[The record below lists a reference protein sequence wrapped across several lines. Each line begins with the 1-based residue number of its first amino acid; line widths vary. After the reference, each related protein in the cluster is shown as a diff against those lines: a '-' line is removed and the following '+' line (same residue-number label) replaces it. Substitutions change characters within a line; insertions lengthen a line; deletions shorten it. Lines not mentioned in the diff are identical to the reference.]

1 MSTCSDIKNNMPK
14 YLCTVNAQI
23 HIIKEI
29 TDMIEID
36 APDEVQA
43 EEDAETAAKL
53 MVETWLNHPD
63 LSYKEY
69 HDNIEFEVENIEVL
83 ND

>member
-1 MSTCSDIKNNMPK
+1 MPK

-29 TDMIEID
+29 IDTIEIE

-43 EEDAETAAKL
+43 EEDAETAAQL
-53 MVETWLNHPD
+53 MEKTWLEHPELD
-63 LSYKEY
+63 YKEFY
-69 HDNIEFEVENIEVL
+69 EDIEFKAEDVEEQIE
-83 ND
+83 

>member
-1 MSTCSDIKNNMPK
+1 MPK

-29 TDMIEID
+29 PDTLEIE

-43 EEDAETAAKL
+43 EEDAETAAQL
-53 MVETWLNHPD
+53 MEKTWLEHPELD
-63 LSYKEY
+63 YKEFY
-69 HDNIEFEVENIEVL
+69 EDIEFKVEDVEEQVE
-83 ND
+83 

>member
-1 MSTCSDIKNNMPK
+1 MPK

-29 TDMIEID
+29 TDTIEIE

-43 EEDAETAAKL
+43 EEDAETAAQL
-53 MVETWLNHPD
+53 MEKTWLQHPELD
-63 LSYKEY
+63 YKEFY
-69 HDNIEFEVENIEVL
+69 ENIRYFL
-83 ND
+83 QD

>member
-1 MSTCSDIKNNMPK
+1 MPK

-29 TDMIEID
+29 TDTIEIE

-53 MVETWLNHPD
+53 IEDTWLDHPD
-63 LSYKEY
+63 LADKEY
-69 HDNIEFEVENIEVL
+69 YEDIEFEVENVEVI

>member
-1 MSTCSDIKNNMPK
+1 MPK

-29 TDMIEID
+29 TDTIEIE

-43 EEDAETAAKL
+43 EEDAETAAQL
-53 MVETWLNHPD
+53 MEKTWLEHPELD
-63 LSYKEY
+63 YKEFY
-69 HDNIEFEVENIEVL
+69 EDIEFKVEGC
-83 ND
+83 

>member
-1 MSTCSDIKNNMPK
+1 MPK

-29 TDMIEID
+29 TDTIEIE

-43 EEDAETAAKL
+43 EEDAETAAKITEKNL
-53 MVETWLNHPD
+53 VK
-63 LSYKEY
+63 S
-69 HDNIEFEVENIEVL
+69 F
-83 ND
+83 

>member
-1 MSTCSDIKNNMPK
+1 MPK

-29 TDMIEID
+29 TDTIEIN

-43 EEDAETAAKL
+43 EEDAETAAQL
-53 MVETWLNHPD
+53 MEKNWLNHPELD
-63 LSYKEY
+63 YKEFY
-69 HDNIEFEVENIEVL
+69 ENIEFKVEDVEEKIE
-83 ND
+83 

>member
-1 MSTCSDIKNNMPK
+1 MPK

-29 TDMIEID
+29 TDTIEIE

-43 EEDAETAAKL
+43 EEDAETAAQL
-53 MVETWLNHPD
+53 MEKTWLEHPE
-63 LSYKEY
+63 LAYKEFY
-69 HDNIEFEVENIEVL
+69 EDIEFKVQDIEEVNE
-83 ND
+83 

>member
-1 MSTCSDIKNNMPK
+1 MPK

-29 TDMIEID
+29 TDTIEIE

-43 EEDAETAAKL
+43 EEDAETAAQL
-53 MVETWLNHPD
+53 MEKSWLEHPELD
-63 LSYKEY
+63 YKEFY
-69 HDNIEFEVENIEVL
+69 EYIEYKVENVEEKIE
-83 ND
+83 

>member
-1 MSTCSDIKNNMPK
+1 MPK

-29 TDMIEID
+29 TDTIEIE

-43 EEDAETAAKL
+43 EEDAENAAQL
-53 MVETWLNHPD
+53 MEKTWLEHPELD
-63 LSYKEY
+63 YKEFY
-69 HDNIEFEVENIEVL
+69 EDIEFKVEDVEEQVE
-83 ND
+83 